1 MNEFN
6 EDLVQELKKA
16 QDLDIRQ
23 LTRYVELTQELNRK
37 IDQRLQVINYLVR
50 MELDK

>member
-6 EDLVQELKKA
+6 EDLIADLKKA
-16 QDLDIRQ
+16 QDLDTRQ
-23 LTRYVELTQELNRK
+23 LARYVELMTELNKK